1 MLKSS
6 VKEYYDTKFFDG
18 YIEQKRKLNKPTCLR
33 GMERIKSYFDN
44 SQPTRLSR
52 ENLLKDYLTL
62 IDNRKYNYFGTVT
75 SQFSKS
81 ETYFRQLLLGNTYI
95 RKHNTT
101 DLPEHILNKIL
112 RKQLLYKR
120 QGLPI
125 PSLLELLPKY
135 KAQIEFYQKGNYIN
149 EHNVKSNIFD
159 TPYSRYT
166 IKTALEE
173 AGVNSFFGVLEYGK
187 KNGYCHLHFLL
198 HHDDIENVRPRFIK
212 NNKTGKV
219 SKRYI
224 TTEKNRLQSFFWQ
237 MYQIGFSDLQIIGD
251 LEKTKNYITK
261 YLMKQYQGFGIDR
274 LEPLNEHRKVCVV
287 QGNGF
292 VMHSK
297 GHKDGYCEL
306 IYKGSY
312 KDGKEK
318 EIDMPVN
325 RFYDF
330 DLSYLDIHEK
340 QLTLI

>member
-6 VKEYYDTKFFDG
+6 VNSYESLGDKIAQDSALKE
-18 YIEQKRKLNKPTCLR
+18 NKPNCLR
-33 GMERIKSYFDN
+33 AMERIKSFYDN

-52 ENLLKDYLTL
+52 ENLLKDYLNL
-62 IDNRKYNYFGTVT
+62 IDKRKYNYFGTVT
-75 SQFSKS
+75 SRFSKS

-101 DLPEHILNKIL
+101 DLPEHIINKIL

-120 QGLPI
+120 QGYSI

-135 KAQIEFYQKGNYIN
+135 KAQIEFYQKGNFIN
-149 EHNVKSNIFD
+149 EHNIKSNIFD
-159 TPYSRYT
+159 TTYNRYT
-166 IKTALEE
+166 IETPLEE
-173 AGVNSFFGVLEYGK
+173 SGANSFFGVLEYGK

-198 HHDDIENVRPRFIK
+198 HHDDVKNVRPRYIK
-212 NNKTGKV
+212 NNKTGKM
-219 SKRYI
+219 SRRYI
-224 TTEKNRLQSFFWQ
+224 TTEENRLQSFFWK
-237 MYQIGFSDLQIIGD
+237 MYQIGFSDLQLIED
-251 LEKTKNYITK
+251 QEKTKNYITK

-274 LEPLNEHRKVCVV
+274 LEPLNEHRNSCVV
-287 QGNGF
+287 RGDGF
-292 VMHSK
+292 VIHNR

-325 RFYDF
+325 RFIDF
-330 DLSYLDIHEK
+330 DLSYLDIQEK
-340 QLTLI
+340 QLKLV

>member
-6 VKEYYDTKFFDG
+6 VKG
-18 YIEQKRKLNKPTCLR
+18 YAANWYLRQKLKQNKPTCSR
-33 GMERIKSYFDN
+33 GMERIKSFFDN
-44 SQPTRLSR
+44 SQPARLSR

-62 IDNRKYNYFGTVT
+62 IDKRKYNYFGTVT

-95 RKHNTT
+95 RKHNNT
-101 DLPEHILNKIL
+101 DLPEHIINKIL
-112 RKQLLYKR
+112 RKQMLYKR
-120 QGLPI
+120 QGLPV
-125 PSLLELLPKY
+125 PGFLELLPKY
-135 KAQIEFYQKGNYIN
+135 KAAIEFYQKGNYIN
-149 EHNVKSNIFD
+149 EHNIKSNIFD
-159 TPYSRYT
+159 TPYRRYN
-166 IKTALEE
+166 IKTALKES
-173 AGVNSFFGVLEYGK
+173 GVNSFFGVLEYGK

-198 HHDDIENVRPRFIK
+198 HHDDIENVRPRYIK

-219 SKRYI
+219 SRRYI
-224 TTEKNRLQSFFWQ
+224 TTEKNRLQSFFWK
-237 MYQIGFSDLQIIGD
+237 MYEIGFSDLQLIED
-251 LEKTKNYITK
+251 QEKTKNYITK

-274 LEPLNEHRKVCVV
+274 LEPLNEHAKVCVV

-292 VMHSK
+292 IMHSK

-325 RFYDF
+325 RFFDF
-330 DLSYLDIHEK
+330 DLSYLNIQEK
-340 QLTLI
+340 QLKLV

>member
-1 MLKSS
+1 
-6 VKEYYDTKFFDG
+6 
-18 YIEQKRKLNKPTCLR
+18 
-33 GMERIKSYFDN
+33 
-44 SQPTRLSR
+44 
-52 ENLLKDYLTL
+52 
-62 IDNRKYNYFGTVT
+62 
-75 SQFSKS
+75 
-81 ETYFRQLLLGNTYI
+81 
-95 RKHNTT
+95 
-101 DLPEHILNKIL
+101 
-112 RKQLLYKR
+112 
-120 QGLPI
+120 
-125 PSLLELLPKY
+125 
-135 KAQIEFYQKGNYIN
+135 
-149 EHNVKSNIFD
+149 
-159 TPYSRYT
+159 
-166 IKTALEE
+166 
-173 AGVNSFFGVLEYGK
+173 
-187 KNGYCHLHFLL
+187 
-198 HHDDIENVRPRFIK
+198 
-212 NNKTGKV
+212 
-219 SKRYI
+219 
-224 TTEKNRLQSFFWQ
+224 

-318 EIDMPVN
+318 QIDMPVN